1 MKTKCLIVDDEPLSI
16 KLIKNHLSN
25 LDDFIA
31 VGEVRNAIN
40 ALSILEKQQI
50 DLMFLDVNMP
60 KITGI
65 ELLKSLQNPP
75 KVIII
80 SAHKEYAIEGFNL
93 DVIDYLLKP
102 ISFERFLRAINKFKH
117 IINDSA
123 TNKLPIASDTNNN
136 ILSIKDNKKIY
147 NINLKDITFIESMR
161 EYVKFHL
168 DNEETLVVKHAISKL
183 EENLPLGLF
192 IRTHKSF
199 IVPIKKVRVL
209 SSTYVQIG
217 NNKIPIGR
225 NYKNTAIRTLT
236 NMGLSI

>member
-16 KLIKNHLSN
+16 KLIKTHLAN
-25 LDDFIA
+25 LDDCIV
-31 VGEVRNAIN
+31 VGEVRNAIH
-40 ALSILEKQQI
+40 ALNILERQQVE
-50 DLMFLDVNMP
+50 LMFLDVNMP
-60 KITGI
+60 KINGI

-117 IINDSA
+117 YKNDSVS
-123 TNKLPIASDTNNN
+123 NHLPITDTNDN

-147 NINLKDITFIESMR
+147 NINFNDITFIESMR
-161 EYVKFHL
+161 EYVKFHF

-183 EENLPLGLF
+183 EENLPLDLF

-209 SSTYVQIG
+209 SATYVQIG
-217 NNKIPIGR
+217 KNKIPIGR
-225 NYKNTAIRTLT
+225 NYKSTTIKTLS
-236 NMGLSI
+236 NLGLSI